1 MWVGVARLLLL
12 LAWCGYWCG
21 GWVSC
26 AFGACPCGLRVA
38 LVVAFFEGRCLVVVG
53 FHVGV
58 RGKAAGR
65 VVRCSAKA
73 GACKLMGAD
82 GRPTPHFASLADG
95 EAFLAERDAA
105 QRGGFTVRAVGGS
118 ERTREYPTAGEL
130 SARQMRA
137 LTAPMRDA
145 LEAYSSSAALDVN
158 KYLKQPDG
166 SVLFDEN
173 DGTFGDMMADL
184 AGDPDFGG
192 FDDDDDVFGDPDFGG
207 FADGDL
213 FGDYESGVPVSL
225 REEIDAGGLTV
236 QKADRLIALMDEAF
250 SSAPERADAD
260 RPLYRGV
267 QARVNYSGAHSTGGK
282 VADAA
287 VGDVVVFPE
296 YLSTSTSL
304 AVADDF
310 SDSDG
315 SELTVMEIRTP
326 RGLHMSAVSTHADED
341 ECLLPRNMRLRMV
354 SVRREETSDGVVRV
368 VKTFEDASH
377 SG

>member
-1 MWVGVARLLLL
+1 MT
-12 LAWCGYWCG
+12 
-21 GWVSC
+21 
-26 AFGACPCGLRVA
+26 
-38 LVVAFFEGRCLVVVG
+38 G

-82 GRPTPHFASLADG
+82 GEPTPHFGSLAEG
-95 EAFLAERDAA
+95 EAFVAKRLGSECS
-105 QRGGFTVRAVGGS
+105 GFTASGGVTVDSVGDGAH
-118 ERTREYPTAGEL
+118 ERPSAAAL

-137 LTAPMRDA
+137 LTTPMRGA
-145 LEAYSSSAALDVN
+145 LEAYSSSAAMDVN

-166 SVLFDEN
+166 GVLFDEN
-173 DGTFGDMMADL
+173 DGAFADMMADL

-192 FDDDDDVFGDPDFGG
+192 FNDDAVFGDPDFGG
-207 FADGDL
+207 FDDGDL
-213 FGDYESGVPVSL
+213 FGDYDSGEPSSL

-236 QKADRLIALMDEAF
+236 QKAGRLIALMDEAF
-250 SSAPERADAD
+250 EKVPARGDGD

-267 QARVNYSGAHSTGGK
+267 QARVNYSGVHSTGGK
-282 VADAA
+282 VAAA
-287 VGDVVVFPE
+287 RVGDVVEFPE
-296 YLSTSTSL
+296 FLSTSTSL

-315 SELTVMEIRTP
+315 GELTVMEIRTP
-326 RGLHMSAVSTHADED
+326 RGLHMSGLSTHPGED

-354 SVRREETSDGVVRV
+354 GERRERTADGNVRV
-368 VKTFEDASH
+368 VKTFEDAQ
-377 SG
+377 

>member
-1 MWVGVARLLLL
+1 MVA
-12 LAWCGYWCG
+12 
-21 GWVSC
+21 
-26 AFGACPCGLRVA
+26 
-38 LVVAFFEGRCLVVVG
+38 G

-65 VVRCSAKA
+65 VVRCSAKE
-73 GACKLMGAD
+73 GACRLTGVD
-82 GRPTPHFASLADG
+82 GEPTPHFASLAEG
-95 EAFLAERDAA
+95 EAFLADRDAA
-105 QRGGFTVRAVGGS
+105 SRGGFTVRAGSGS
-118 ERTREYPTAGEL
+118 ERTREYPTAREL

-158 KYLKQPDG
+158 KYLKQPNG
-166 SVLFDEN
+166 GVLFDEN
-173 DGTFGDMMADL
+173 DGAFGDMIADL

-192 FDDDDDVFGDPDFGG
+192 FDDDDVFGDPDFGG
-207 FADGDL
+207 FADGDI
-213 FGDYESGVPVSL
+213 FGDYDSGVPASL

-236 QKADRLIALMDEAF
+236 QKAGRLIALMDEAF

-282 VADAA
+282 VAAA
-287 VGDVVVFPE
+287 SVGDVVVFPE
-296 YLSTSTSL
+296 FLSTSTSL

-315 SELTVMEIRTP
+315 GELTVMEIRTP
-326 RGLHMSAVSTHADED
+326 RGLHMSGLSTHPGED

-354 SVRREETSDGVVRV
+354 GERRERTSDGNVRV
-368 VKTFEDASH
+368 VKTFEDAS
-377 SG
+377 

>member
-1 MWVGVARLLLL
+1 MA
-12 LAWCGYWCG
+12 
-21 GWVSC
+21 
-26 AFGACPCGLRVA
+26 
-38 LVVAFFEGRCLVVVG
+38 G

-65 VVRCSAKA
+65 VVRCSAKK

-82 GRPTPHFASLADG
+82 GAPTSHFASVAEG
-95 EAFLAERDAA
+95 EAFLSDRHGSACS
-105 QRGGFTVRAVGGS
+105 GFTPVGGAVGVGVGAGAG
-118 ERTREYPTAGEL
+118 EYPSAAVL
-130 SARQMRA
+130 SARQMRS

-166 SVLFDEN
+166 GVLFDEN
-173 DGTFGDMMADL
+173 DASFGDMMADL

-192 FDDDDDVFGDPDFGG
+192 FGDDDMFGDPDFGG
-207 FADGDL
+207 FADGGL

-236 QKADRLIALMDEAF
+236 QKADKMIALMDEAF

-267 QARVNYSGAHSTGGK
+267 QARVNYSGAHSTGRK
-282 VADAA
+282 VADAS
-287 VGDVVVFPE
+287 VGDVVEFPE

-315 SELTVMEIRTP
+315 GELTVMEIRTP
-326 RGLHMSAVSTHADED
+326 RGLHMSGLSTHADED

-368 VKTFEDASH
+368 VKTFEDAQ
-377 SG
+377 

>member
-1 MWVGVARLLLL
+1 M
-12 LAWCGYWCG
+12 
-21 GWVSC
+21 
-26 AFGACPCGLRVA
+26 
-38 LVVAFFEGRCLVVVG
+38 VVAG
-53 FHVGV
+53 FHIGV

-65 VVRCSAKA
+65 VVRCGAKP
-73 GACKLMGAD
+73 GGCRLMGAD
-82 GRPTPHFASLADG
+82 GESTPHFASVSEG
-95 EAFLAERDAA
+95 EAFLAERDNVGRSGFVSSAS
-105 QRGGFTVRAVGGS
+105 GGGATGVGVGAG
-118 ERTREYPTAGEL
+118 EYPSAAAL

-137 LTAPMRDA
+137 LTDPMRDA

-166 SVLFDEN
+166 GVLFDEN
-173 DGTFGDMMADL
+173 DGAFSDMMADL
-184 AGDPDFGG
+184 A
-192 FDDDDDVFGDPDFGG
+192 GDPDFGG

-213 FGDYESGVPVSL
+213 FGDYDSGEPVSL

-282 VADAA
+282 VADAR

-315 SELTVMEIRTP
+315 GELTVMEIRTP

-354 SVRREETSDGVVRV
+354 SERRERTADGNVRV

-377 SG
+377 SS

>member
-1 MWVGVARLLLL
+1 MGVD
-12 LAWCGYWCG
+12 G
-21 GWVSC
+21 GPV
-26 AFGACPCGLRVA
+26 
-38 LVVAFFEGRCLVVVG
+38 
-53 FHVGV
+53 
-58 RGKAAGR
+58 
-65 VVRCSAKA
+65 
-73 GACKLMGAD
+73 
-82 GRPTPHFASLADG
+82 PHFASLAEG
-95 EAFLAERDAA
+95 EAFLAEQEAA
-105 QRGGFTVRAVGGS
+105 SRGGFTVRAGGGA
-118 ERTREYPTAGEL
+118 ERAREYPTAGEL
-130 SARQMRA
+130 SARQMCS

-158 KYLKQPDG
+158 RYLKQPDG
-166 SVLFDEN
+166 GVLFDEN
-173 DGTFGDMMADL
+173 DGAFGDMMADL

-192 FDDDDDVFGDPDFGG
+192 FDDDDDVFGD

-213 FGDYESGVPVSL
+213 FGDYDSGEPVSL

-236 QKADRLIALMDEAF
+236 QKADKMIALMDEAF

-267 QARVNYSGAHSTGGK
+267 QARVNYSGVHSTGGK
-282 VADAA
+282 VADAR

-315 SELTVMEIRTP
+315 GELTVMEIRTP

>member
-1 MWVGVARLLLL
+1 MWCSVA
-12 LAWCGYWCG
+12 
-21 GWVSC
+21 
-26 AFGACPCGLRVA
+26 
-38 LVVAFFEGRCLVVVG
+38 G

-58 RGKAAGR
+58 RGKSAGR
-65 VVRCSAKA
+65 VVRCSARA
-73 GACKLMGAD
+73 GSCRLVGAD
-82 GRPTPHFASLADG
+82 GAPTPHFGSLAEG
-95 EAFLAERDAA
+95 EAFLADRDAA
-105 QRGGFTVRAVGGS
+105 SRGGFTVRAVGWS

-137 LTAPMRDA
+137 LAAPMRDA

-166 SVLFDEN
+166 GVLFDEC
-173 DGTFGDMMADL
+173 DASFGDMMADL

-192 FDDDDDVFGDPDFGG
+192 FDDDDVFGDPDFGG

-213 FGDYESGVPVSL
+213 FGDYDSGEPVGL

-250 SSAPERADAD
+250 SSAPERADAE

-282 VADAA
+282 VAAA
-287 VGDVVVFPE
+287 SVGDVVVFPE

-315 SELTVMEIRTP
+315 GELTVMEIRTP
-326 RGLHMSAVSTHADED
+326 KGLHMSAVSTHPGED

-354 SVRREETSDGVVRV
+354 GERRERTADGAQRV
-368 VKTFEDASH
+368 VKTFEDVSH
-377 SG
+377 SI

>member
-1 MWVGVARLLLL
+1 MCGLGWRGFCCCLRGAAIGVALGFLR
-12 LAWCGYWCG
+12 
-21 GWVSC
+21 VRFVPS
-26 AFGACPCGLRVA
+26 CGLRVA
-38 LVVAFFEGRCLVVVG
+38 LVVVFVEGRCLVVTG

-73 GACKLMGAD
+73 GTCKLMGAD
-82 GRPTPHFASLADG
+82 GAPTPHFGSLAEG

-105 QRGGFTVRAVGGS
+105 SRGGFTVRAVGGF
-118 ERTREYPTAGEL
+118 ERTREYPAAREL

-137 LTAPMRDA
+137 LTPPMRDA

-166 SVLFDEN
+166 GVLFDEN
-173 DGTFGDMMADL
+173 DGAFGGMMADL

-192 FDDDDDVFGDPDFGG
+192 FDDDDVFVDPDFGNFDDSG
-207 FADGDL
+207 L
-213 FGDYESGVPVSL
+213 FGDYDSGEPASL

-236 QKADRLIALMDEAF
+236 QKADRVIVLMDEAF

-267 QARVNYSGAHSTGGK
+267 QARVNYSGVHSTGGK
-282 VADAA
+282 VAAA
-287 VGDVVVFPE
+287 SVGDVVVFPE
-296 YLSTSTSL
+296 FLSTSTSL

-315 SELTVMEIRTP
+315 GELTVMEIRTP
-326 RGLHMSAVSTHADED
+326 RGLHMSGLSTHPGED

-354 SVRREETSDGVVRV
+354 GERRERTADGNVRV
-368 VKTFEDASH
+368 VKTFEDAQ
-377 SG
+377 

>member
-1 MWVGVARLLLL
+1 
-12 LAWCGYWCG
+12 
-21 GWVSC
+21 
-26 AFGACPCGLRVA
+26 
-38 LVVAFFEGRCLVVVG
+38 
-53 FHVGV
+53 
-58 RGKAAGR
+58 
-65 VVRCSAKA
+65 
-73 GACKLMGAD
+73 MGAD
-82 GRPTPHFASLADG
+82 GEPTPHFASLAEG
-95 EAFLAERDAA
+95 EAFLAERDNVD
-105 QRGGFTVRAVGGS
+105 RSGFVSPTGGS
-118 ERTREYPTAGEL
+118 GAIGASVGDGAGGYPPAAAL
-130 SARQMRA
+130 SARQLRGVSA
-137 LTAPMRDA
+137 ACRDA

-166 SVLFDEN
+166 GVLFDEC
-173 DGTFGDMMADL
+173 DASFGDMMADL

-192 FDDDDDVFGDPDFGG
+192 FNDDVFGDPDFGG
-207 FADGDL
+207 FDGDDV
-213 FGDYESGVPVSL
+213 FGDYDSGELASL

-236 QKADRLIALMDEAF
+236 QKADRLIGLMDEAF
-250 SSAPERADAD
+250 NSAPERADAD

-267 QARVNYSGAHSTGGK
+267 QARVNYSGVHSTGGK
-282 VADAA
+282 VADAS

-315 SELTVMEIRTP
+315 GELTVMEIRTP
-326 RGLHMSAVSTHADED
+326 KGLHMSGVSTHPGED

-354 SVRREETSDGVVRV
+354 GVRREETPNGVVRV

>member
-1 MWVGVARLLLL
+1 MGVD
-12 LAWCGYWCG
+12 
-21 GWVSC
+21 
-26 AFGACPCGLRVA
+26 GA
-38 LVVAFFEGRCLVVVG
+38 
-53 FHVGV
+53 
-58 RGKAAGR
+58 
-65 VVRCSAKA
+65 
-73 GACKLMGAD
+73 
-82 GRPTPHFASLADG
+82 PTPHFGSLAEG
-95 EAFLAERDAA
+95 EAFLAEQEAA
-105 QRGGFTVRAVGGS
+105 SRGGFTVRAGGGA

-137 LTAPMRDA
+137 LTDSMRGA

-158 KYLKQPDG
+158 RYLKQPDG
-166 SVLFDEN
+166 GVLFDEN
-173 DGTFGDMMADL
+173 DGAFGDMMADL

-192 FDDDDDVFGDPDFGG
+192 FDDDDVFGDPDFGG
-207 FADGDL
+207 FAEGDM
-213 FGDYESGVPVSL
+213 
-225 REEIDAGGLTV
+225 
-236 QKADRLIALMDEAF
+236 IALMDEAF

-282 VADAA
+282 VADAS

-315 SELTVMEIRTP
+315 GELTVMEIRTP

-368 VKTFEDASH
+368 VKTFEDAQ
-377 SG
+377 

>member
-1 MWVGVARLLLL
+1 MW
-12 LAWCGYWCG
+12 C
-21 GWVSC
+21 S
-26 AFGACPCGLRVA
+26 
-38 LVVAFFEGRCLVVVG
+38 VVG

-65 VVRCSAKA
+65 VVRCGAKA
-73 GACKLMGAD
+73 GACRLVGAD
-82 GRPTPHFASLADG
+82 GEPTPHFASVAEG
-95 EAFLAERDAA
+95 EAFLASRDSAA
-105 QRGGFTVRAVGGS
+105 RGGFTVRAVGGS

-137 LTAPMRDA
+137 LTDPMRDA

-166 SVLFDEN
+166 GVLFDEN
-173 DGTFGDMMADL
+173 DGAFGDMMADL

-192 FDDDDDVFGDPDFGG
+192 FDDDDMFGGPDFGG

-213 FGDYESGVPVSL
+213 FGDYDSGEPVSL

-236 QKADRLIALMDEAF
+236 QKADRVIALMDEAF

-267 QARVNYSGAHSTGGK
+267 QARVNYSGVHSTGGK
-282 VADAA
+282 VADAR
-287 VGDVVVFPE
+287 VGDVVEFPE
-296 YLSTSTSL
+296 FLSTSTSL

-315 SELTVMEIRTP
+315 GELTVMEIRTP

-354 SVRREETSDGVVRV
+354 GVRREETPNGGVRV

>member
-1 MWVGVARLLLL
+1 M
-12 LAWCGYWCG
+12 
-21 GWVSC
+21 
-26 AFGACPCGLRVA
+26 
-38 LVVAFFEGRCLVVVG
+38 VVVG

-105 QRGGFTVRAVGGS
+105 QRGGFTVRAGGGS

-166 SVLFDEN
+166 GVLFDEN
-173 DGTFGDMMADL
+173 DGAFGGMMADL
-184 AGDPDFGG
+184 AGDPDFG
-192 FDDDDDVFGDPDFGG
+192 DFAG
-207 FADGDL
+207 GDL
-213 FGDYESGVPVSL
+213 FGDYDSGEPVSS

-236 QKADRLIALMDEAF
+236 QKADRVIALMDEAF
-250 SSAPERADAD
+250 NSAPERVDAD

-282 VADAA
+282 VADAH

-315 SELTVMEIRTP
+315 GELTVMEIRTP

>member
-1 MWVGVARLLLL
+1 
-12 LAWCGYWCG
+12 
-21 GWVSC
+21 
-26 AFGACPCGLRVA
+26 
-38 LVVAFFEGRCLVVVG
+38 
-53 FHVGV
+53 
-58 RGKAAGR
+58 
-65 VVRCSAKA
+65 
-73 GACKLMGAD
+73 MGAD
-82 GRPTPHFASLADG
+82 GAPTPHFASVAEG
-95 EAFLAERDAA
+95 EAFLADRHGSACS
-105 QRGGFTVRAVGGS
+105 GFTPVGGVGGA

-130 SARQMRA
+130 SARQMRV

-166 SVLFDEN
+166 GVLFDEN
-173 DGTFGDMMADL
+173 DGAFGEMMADL

-192 FDDDDDVFGDPDFGG
+192 FDDDDMFGDPDFGG
-207 FADGDL
+207 FAGGDI
-213 FGDYESGVPVSL
+213 FGDYDSDEPVSL

-236 QKADRLIALMDEAF
+236 QKADRVIALMDEAF

-267 QARVNYSGAHSTGGK
+267 QARVNYSGVHSTGGK
-282 VADAA
+282 VADAR

-310 SDSDG
+310 SDNDG
-315 SELTVMEIRTP
+315 GELTVMEIRTP
-326 RGLHMSAVSTHADED
+326 RGLHMSGLSTHPGED
-341 ECLLPRNMRLRMV
+341 ECLLPRNMQLRMV
-354 SVRREETSDGVVRV
+354 SVRREHTADGVVRV

-377 SG
+377 SS

>member
-1 MWVGVARLLLL
+1 MA
-12 LAWCGYWCG
+12 
-21 GWVSC
+21 
-26 AFGACPCGLRVA
+26 
-38 LVVAFFEGRCLVVVG
+38 G

-65 VVRCSAKA
+65 VVRCSAEE
-73 GACKLMGAD
+73 GACKLTGVD
-82 GRPTPHFASLADG
+82 GEPIPHFGSLAEG

-118 ERTREYPTAGEL
+118 EHTREYPTAREL
-130 SARQMRA
+130 SARQMRV
-137 LTAPMRDA
+137 LTDSMRDA

-166 SVLFDEN
+166 GVLFDEN
-173 DGTFGDMMADL
+173 DGAFGDMMADL
-184 AGDPDFGG
+184 AGDPDFG
-192 FDDDDDVFGDPDFGG
+192 DPDFGG
-207 FADGDL
+207 FAGGDL
-213 FGDYESGVPVSL
+213 FGDYDSGEPASL

-236 QKADRLIALMDEAF
+236 QKADKLVALMDEAF
-250 SSAPERADAD
+250 SSAPERGDAD

-282 VADAA
+282 VADAR
-287 VGDVVVFPE
+287 VGDVVGFPE

-315 SELTVMEIRTP
+315 GELTVMEIRTP
-326 RGLHMSAVSTHADED
+326 RGLHMSGLSTHPGED

-354 SVRREETSDGVVRV
+354 GERREHTSDGNARV

-377 SG
+377 SS

>member
-1 MWVGVARLLLL
+1 MA
-12 LAWCGYWCG
+12 
-21 GWVSC
+21 
-26 AFGACPCGLRVA
+26 
-38 LVVAFFEGRCLVVVG
+38 G

-82 GRPTPHFASLADG
+82 GAPTPHFGSLAEG
-95 EAFLAERDAA
+95 EAFMAKRLGSECS
-105 QRGGFTVRAVGGS
+105 GFTPSGGATGDSVGDGAHK
-118 ERTREYPTAGEL
+118 YPSVAAL

-166 SVLFDEN
+166 GVLFDEN
-173 DGTFGDMMADL
+173 DGAFSDMMADL

-192 FDDDDDVFGDPDFGG
+192 FDDDDDMFGDPDFGG

-213 FGDYESGVPVSL
+213 FGDYDSGEPVSL

-236 QKADRLIALMDEAF
+236 QKADRVIALMDEAF

-267 QARVNYSGAHSTGGK
+267 QARVNYSGVHSTGGK
-282 VADAA
+282 VADAS
-287 VGDVVVFPE
+287 VGDVVEFPE

-315 SELTVMEIRTP
+315 GELTVMEICTP
-326 RGLHMSAVSTHADED
+326 RGLHMSGLSTHPGED

-354 SVRREETSDGVVRV
+354 GEHRERTADGNVRV
-368 VKTFEDASH
+368 VKTFEDAQ
-377 SG
+377 

>member
-1 MWVGVARLLLL
+1 MA
-12 LAWCGYWCG
+12 
-21 GWVSC
+21 
-26 AFGACPCGLRVA
+26 
-38 LVVAFFEGRCLVVVG
+38 G

-82 GRPTPHFASLADG
+82 GAPTPHFGSLAEG
-95 EAFLAERDAA
+95 EAFLADRDAA
-105 QRGGFTVRAVGGS
+105 SRGGFTVRAVGGS
-118 ERTREYPTAGEL
+118 ERTREYPTAREL

-137 LTAPMRDA
+137 LTDPMRDA
-145 LEAYSSSAALDVN
+145 LESYSSSAALDVN

-166 SVLFDEN
+166 GVLFDEN
-173 DGTFGDMMADL
+173 DGAFSDMMADL

-192 FDDDDDVFGDPDFGG
+192 FADD
-207 FADGDL
+207 DL
-213 FGDYESGVPVSL
+213 FGDYDSGEPVSL

-236 QKADRLIALMDEAF
+236 QKADRLITLMDEAF
-250 SSAPERADAD
+250 SSAPERTDAD

-282 VADAA
+282 VADAS

-310 SDSDG
+310 SDGDG
-315 SELTVMEIRTP
+315 GELTVMEIRT
-326 RGLHMSAVSTHADED
+326 RKGLHMSAVSTHADED

-354 SVRREETSDGVVRV
+354 GVRREETPDGNVRV
-368 VKTFEDASH
+368 VKTFEDAQ
-377 SG
+377 

>member
-1 MWVGVARLLLL
+1 MA
-12 LAWCGYWCG
+12 
-21 GWVSC
+21 
-26 AFGACPCGLRVA
+26 
-38 LVVAFFEGRCLVVVG
+38 G

-65 VVRCSAKA
+65 VVRCGAKP
-73 GACKLMGAD
+73 GGCRLVGAD
-82 GRPTPHFASLADG
+82 GAPTPHFGSLAEG
-95 EAFLAERDAA
+95 ERWLAEQEAA
-105 QRGGFTVRAVGGS
+105 SRGGFTVRAGGGS

-130 SARQMRA
+130 SARQMRV
-137 LTAPMRDA
+137 LTAPMSDA

-166 SVLFDEN
+166 GVLFDEN
-173 DGTFGDMMADL
+173 DGAFGDMMADL

-192 FDDDDDVFGDPDFGG
+192 FDDMFGDPYFGG

-213 FGDYESGVPVSL
+213 FGDYDSGEPVSL

-236 QKADRLIALMDEAF
+236 QKADRVIALMDEAF
-250 SSAPERADAD
+250 ETAPARGDAD

-267 QARVNYSGAHSTGGK
+267 QARVNYSGVHSTGGK
-282 VADAA
+282 VADAR
-287 VGDVVVFPE
+287 VGDVVEFPE

-315 SELTVMEIRTP
+315 GELTVMEIRTP

-354 SVRREETSDGVVRV
+354 GVRREETPNGGVRV
-368 VKTFEDASH
+368 VKTFEDAQ
-377 SG
+377 

>member
-1 MWVGVARLLLL
+1 
-12 LAWCGYWCG
+12 
-21 GWVSC
+21 
-26 AFGACPCGLRVA
+26 
-38 LVVAFFEGRCLVVVG
+38 
-53 FHVGV
+53 
-58 RGKAAGR
+58 
-65 VVRCSAKA
+65 
-73 GACKLMGAD
+73 
-82 GRPTPHFASLADG
+82 
-95 EAFLAERDAA
+95 
-105 QRGGFTVRAVGGS
+105 
-118 ERTREYPTAGEL
+118 
-130 SARQMRA
+130 MRA
-137 LTAPMRDA
+137 LTAHMMDA

-158 KYLKQPDG
+158 RYLKQPDG
-166 SVLFDEN
+166 GVLFDEN
-173 DGTFGDMMADL
+173 DGAFGDMMADL

-192 FDDDDDVFGDPDFGG
+192 FDDDDDMFGDSDFGG
-207 FADGDL
+207 FAEGDI
-213 FGDYESGVPVSL
+213 FGDYDSGVPVSL

-236 QKADRLIALMDEAF
+236 QKADRVIALMDEAF

-282 VADAA
+282 VAAA
-287 VGDVVVFPE
+287 RVGDVVVFPE

-315 SELTVMEIRTP
+315 GELTVMEIRTP

-377 SG
+377 SV

>member
-1 MWVGVARLLLL
+1 MA
-12 LAWCGYWCG
+12 
-21 GWVSC
+21 
-26 AFGACPCGLRVA
+26 
-38 LVVAFFEGRCLVVVG
+38 G

-65 VVRCSAKA
+65 VVRCGAKP
-73 GACKLMGAD
+73 GGCRLMGVD
-82 GRPTPHFASLADG
+82 GAPTPHFGSLAEG
-95 EAFLAERDAA
+95 EAFLADRDAA
-105 QRGGFTVRAVGGS
+105 SRGGFTVRAVGGS
-118 ERTREYPTAGEL
+118 EHTREYPTAREL

-166 SVLFDEN
+166 GVLFDEN
-173 DGTFGDMMADL
+173 DGAFGDMMADL

-192 FDDDDDVFGDPDFGG
+192 FDD
-207 FADGDL
+207 GDL
-213 FGDYESGVPVSL
+213 FGDYDSGEPASL

-236 QKADRLIALMDEAF
+236 QKADRVIALMDEAF

-282 VADAA
+282 VAAA
-287 VGDVVVFPE
+287 RVGDVVEFPE

-310 SDSDG
+310 SDGDG
-315 SELTVMEIRTP
+315 GELTVMEIRTP

-377 SG
+377 SV

>member
-1 MWVGVARLLLL
+1 MPRFCFLVACFLVCWEWLL
-12 LAWCGYWCG
+12 
-21 GWVSC
+21 
-26 AFGACPCGLRVA
+26 
-38 LVVAFFEGRCLVVVG
+38 VVG

-73 GACKLMGAD
+73 GACRLVGAD
-82 GRPTPHFASLADG
+82 GEPTPHFASVAEG
-95 EAFLAERDAA
+95 EAFLASRDSAA
-105 QRGGFTVRAVGGS
+105 RGGFTVRAVGGS

-137 LTAPMRDA
+137 LTDPMRDA

-166 SVLFDEN
+166 GVLFDES
-173 DGTFGDMMADL
+173 DGAFADMMADL

-192 FDDDDDVFGDPDFGG
+192 FDDDDVFGDSDFGG
-207 FADGDL
+207 FADGGL
-213 FGDYESGVPVSL
+213 FGDYDSGEPVSL

-236 QKADRLIALMDEAF
+236 QKADRLIGLMDEAF
-250 SSAPERADAD
+250 NSAPERGDAD

-282 VADAA
+282 VAGAS

-315 SELTVMEIRTP
+315 GELTVMEIRTP
-326 RGLHMSAVSTHADED
+326 RGLHMSVVSTHADED

-354 SVRREETSDGVVRV
+354 GERRERTDDGVVRV
-368 VKTFEDASH
+368 VKTFEDTQ
-377 SG
+377 

>member
-1 MWVGVARLLLL
+1 MA
-12 LAWCGYWCG
+12 
-21 GWVSC
+21 
-26 AFGACPCGLRVA
+26 
-38 LVVAFFEGRCLVVVG
+38 G

-65 VVRCSAKA
+65 VVRCSAKK

-82 GRPTPHFASLADG
+82 GAPTPHFASVAEG
-95 EAFLAERDAA
+95 EAFLADRHGSACS
-105 QRGGFTVRAVGGS
+105 GFTPVGGAVGVGVGAGAG
-118 ERTREYPTAGEL
+118 EYPSAAVL
-130 SARQMRA
+130 SARQLRA
-137 LTAPMRDA
+137 VSVECRDA

-158 KYLKQPDG
+158 KYLKRPDG
-166 SVLFDEN
+166 GVLFDEN
-173 DGTFGDMMADL
+173 DGAFGDMMADL

-192 FDDDDDVFGDPDFGG
+192 FGDDDMFGDQGFGG

-213 FGDYESGVPVSL
+213 FSDYDSGEPVSL

-250 SSAPERADAD
+250 EKAPARGDVE

-282 VADAA
+282 VAAA
-287 VGDVVVFPE
+287 RVGDVVEFPE

-315 SELTVMEIRTP
+315 GELTVMEIRTP
-326 RGLHMSAVSTHADED
+326 RGLHMSGLSTHPGED
-341 ECLLPRNMRLRMV
+341 ECLLPRNMRLRMA
-354 SVRREETSDGVVRV
+354 SERRERTADGNVRV

-377 SG
+377 SS

>member
-1 MWVGVARLLLL
+1 MVA
-12 LAWCGYWCG
+12 
-21 GWVSC
+21 
-26 AFGACPCGLRVA
+26 
-38 LVVAFFEGRCLVVVG
+38 G

-82 GRPTPHFASLADG
+82 GKPTPHFASVSEG
-95 EAFLAERDAA
+95 EAFLTERDNVGRSGFVSSASGGGATGVGVDVRGYPSAA
-105 QRGGFTVRAVGGS
+105 A
-118 ERTREYPTAGEL
+118 L
-130 SARQMRA
+130 SARQLRGVSA
-137 LTAPMRDA
+137 ACRGA

-166 SVLFDEN
+166 GVLFDEN
-173 DGTFGDMMADL
+173 DGAFSDMMADL

-192 FDDDDDVFGDPDFGG
+192 FDDDDDMFGDPDFGG
-207 FADGDL
+207 FAEGDI
-213 FGDYESGVPVSL
+213 FGDYDSGEPVSL

-236 QKADRLIALMDEAF
+236 QKADRVIALMDEAF

-282 VADAA
+282 VADAS

-315 SELTVMEIRTP
+315 GELTVMEIRTP

-368 VKTFEDASH
+368 VKTFEDAQ
-377 SG
+377 

>member
-1 MWVGVARLLLL
+1 MA
-12 LAWCGYWCG
+12 
-21 GWVSC
+21 
-26 AFGACPCGLRVA
+26 
-38 LVVAFFEGRCLVVVG
+38 G

-82 GRPTPHFASLADG
+82 GAPTPHFASPAEG
-95 EAFLAERDAA
+95 EAFLADRDAA
-105 QRGGFTVRAVGGS
+105 SRGGFTVRAGGGS
-118 ERTREYPTAGEL
+118 ERTREYPTAREL

-137 LTAPMRDA
+137 LTDPLRDA

-166 SVLFDEN
+166 GVLFDEN
-173 DGTFGDMMADL
+173 DGAFGDMMVDL

-192 FDDDDDVFGDPDFGG
+192 FNDDVFGDPDFGG
-207 FADGDL
+207 FAGGDL
-213 FGDYESGVPVSL
+213 FGDYDSGEPVSL

-236 QKADRLIALMDEAF
+236 QNADRLIGLMDEAF

-282 VADAA
+282 VADAS
-287 VGDVVVFPE
+287 VGDVVEFPE

-315 SELTVMEIRTP
+315 GELTVMEIRTP
-326 RGLHMSAVSTHADED
+326 LGLHMSAVSTHAGED

-354 SVRREETSDGVVRV
+354 GERRERTSDGNVRV
-368 VKTFEDASH
+368 VKTFEDAQ
-377 SG
+377 